1 MTARGP
7 RRRRGSR
14 GERSG
19 AVRAAG
25 TGCGPVLT
33 AMTLTNV
40 VLPEY
45 CSPTRVSSISSFQKS
60 ARNQSSSLLK
70 RASMLP
76 RRAPPGRT
84 VRSRAEASRAP
95 AEPGRSGWNRAGP
108 RRAAAPVLSAASCRT
123 APRRAGWGPRRSS
136 PLTAPPACRED
147 ARRGLGPATV
157 TRLHG
162 TAPSGCPACS
172 SAPCREGHNGERAAR
187 TGRGAGG
194 AAPPPDRSCGDPRGS
209 FRPRTRS
216 GCAIAAHNSSAR
228 AERCDPRHDSHG
240 ILVAA
245 HLTARLEGRSE
256 GL

>member
-123 APRRAGWGPRRSS
+123 APRRV
-136 PLTAPPACRED
+136 
-147 ARRGLGPATV
+147 GPAP
-157 TRLHG
+157 LAAAH
-162 TAPSGCPACS
+162 
-172 SAPCREGHNGERAAR
+172 SAPCRPGGREARPGPGHGDAAPRHRAQRLPRVLERPLPGGAQRGTRSPDRARSRRGRPAAR
-187 TGRGAGG
+187 PQLRRSAWVLPTQNALRLCNRGSQQLC
-194 AAPPPDRSCGDPRGS
+194 SCRKVRPTARLPRHPRGS
-209 FRPRTRS
+209 S
-216 GCAIAAHNSSAR
+216 
-228 AERCDPRHDSHG
+228 SHG
-240 ILVAA
+240 PLGGAI
-245 HLTARLEGRSE
+245 
-256 GL
+256 